1 MDDAMTRIDQRFD
14 AIERRLDRLEER
26 MDRGFEE
33 IRGQLRATNRQLT
46 QIGWGLLGAVFVQL
60 IVVLIAVS

>member
-1 MDDAMTRIDQRFD
+1 
-14 AIERRLDRLEER
+14 

-33 IRGQLRATNRQLT
+33 LRGQLTATYRQLT

-60 IVVLIAVS
+60 IVVLVAVA